1 MFDNLPGSSS
11 IAENLPSFFPGYH
24 TLKQC
29 FEKLQEIQELLN
41 GLSEHRRRKILSASQ
56 AGKCLS
62 LESLEMELD
71 RCIRPHPSI
80 SLQF

>member
-1 MFDNLPGSSS
+1 MFNNRPGSFS

-24 TLKQC
+24 TIKQC
-29 FEKLQEIQELLN
+29 FEQLQEIQKLFN
-41 GLSEHRRRKILSASQ
+41 GLSEHRRRKILVHSQ

-71 RCIRPHPSI
+71 RYIRPNSSI
-80 SLQF
+80 ALQF